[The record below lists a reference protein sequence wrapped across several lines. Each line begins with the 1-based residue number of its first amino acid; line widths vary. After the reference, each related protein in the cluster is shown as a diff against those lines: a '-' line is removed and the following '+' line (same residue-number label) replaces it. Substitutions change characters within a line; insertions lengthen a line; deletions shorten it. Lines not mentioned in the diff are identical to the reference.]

1 MLFNLI
7 IRLLGK
13 IFATFIS
20 NKSNNAMK
28 TSDQIPASI
37 DTYTAKEEKFCY
49 EYCLDLNATQA
60 AIRAGYSRRTARAAS
75 SRLLTKVNIK
85 KKIGELQGNLAE
97 TAMISALRLINEHA
111 KIAFSSIADFHIDW
125 HTLKDYGSLTD
136 DQKACI
142 QEISVE
148 DTREGKNI
156 KIKLFDKLRSLN
168 SLSTILGFNAP
179 VKAEITGKG
188 GRDLIPQIDL
198 SLLSDEELVIYHT
211 LLKKASRL
219 PLYVINDCD

>member
-1 MLFNLI
+1 
-7 IRLLGK
+7 
-13 IFATFIS
+13 
-20 NKSNNAMK
+20 MK
-28 TSDQIPASI
+28 ASDQIPASI

-60 AIRAGYSRRTARAAS
+60 AIRAGYSRKTAKAAA
-75 SRLLTKVNIK
+75 SRLLTKVNLQ

-97 TAMISALRLINEHA
+97 TAKISALRLINEHS
-111 KIAFSSIADFHIDW
+111 KIAFSNIADLYIDW
-125 HTLKDYGSLTD
+125 QTLRGSHTLTD

-168 SLSTILGFNAP
+168 SLSNIFGFNAP
-179 VKAEITGKG
+179 VKAEITGKDG
-188 GRDLIPQIDL
+188 KDLLPAMDL
-198 SLLSDEELVIYHT
+198 SKLTNDELKIYHA
-211 LLKKASRL
+211 LLEKASGL
-219 PLYVINDCD
+219 TD